1 MMEMGINMDSN
12 ELDEHN
18 DVTVKDKKS
27 GYKSGIFHGIIIG
40 VLLVL
45 TLCSIAVAVVFQKGL
60 LNIDTQNGI
69 YIHNQEFDENTGIGS
84 KASQKLNLID
94 QALDQFYF
102 EDIDD
107 EEVLDKIYKAYVN
120 AYGDKYTVYYT
131 AEEYKSIQ
139 ESSDGEYCGIGVS
152 VRKNDDGT
160 VLVVE
165 PYEGSPGK
173 EAGLVAND
181 LIISVNGES
190 VIDRDISMIVA
201 QIKGE
206 EGTTVDVEVRREGVA
221 DPIKMTIE
229 RRKIEVR
236 TISYEMLDN
245 SIGYIIV
252 NEFDKVT
259 TQQFKNA
266 YNDLKSQ
273 GMKGLIIDIRSN
285 PGGLLTTVVD
295 MLDEILPDGLIVY
308 TEDKNKERVE
318 YNGTNPNQADV
329 PIAVLV
335 NGESASASEIF
346 AGAIQD
352 YGVGTIIGT
361 KTFGKGIVQTVR
373 RMTDGS
379 AIKYTV
385 SKYYTPKG
393 QDIHGNGVQPDIVVE
408 LAQKYN
414 STEYNRSN
422 DTQLQAAINNI
433 TEKIDHN

>member
-1 MMEMGINMDSN
+1 M
-12 ELDEHN
+12 
-18 DVTVKDKKS
+18 
-27 GYKSGIFHGIIIG
+27 
-40 VLLVL
+40 
-45 TLCSIAVAVVFQKGL
+45 
-60 LNIDTQNGI
+60 
-69 YIHNQEFDENTGIGS
+69 
-84 KASQKLNLID
+84 
-94 QALDQFYF
+94 
-102 EDIDD
+102 
-107 EEVLDKIYKAYVN
+107 
-120 AYGDKYTVYYT
+120 
-131 AEEYKSIQ
+131 
-139 ESSDGEYCGIGVS
+139 
-152 VRKNDDGT
+152 
-160 VLVVE
+160 
-165 PYEGSPGK
+165 
-173 EAGLVAND
+173 
-181 LIISVNGES
+181 
-190 VIDRDISMIVA
+190 
-201 QIKGE
+201 
-206 EGTTVDVEVRREGVA
+206 
-221 DPIKMTIE
+221 
-229 RRKIEVR
+229 
-236 TISYEMLDN
+236 
-245 SIGYIIV
+245 
-252 NEFDKVT
+252 
-259 TQQFKNA
+259 
-266 YNDLKSQ
+266 KSQ

>member
-1 MMEMGINMDSN
+1 M
-12 ELDEHN
+12 
-18 DVTVKDKKS
+18 
-27 GYKSGIFHGIIIG
+27 
-40 VLLVL
+40 
-45 TLCSIAVAVVFQKGL
+45 
-60 LNIDTQNGI
+60 
-69 YIHNQEFDENTGIGS
+69 
-84 KASQKLNLID
+84 
-94 QALDQFYF
+94 
-102 EDIDD
+102 
-107 EEVLDKIYKAYVN
+107 N

-173 EAGLVAND
+173 EAGLAAND

>member
-1 MMEMGINMDSN
+1 MDSN
-12 ELDEHN
+12 ELDEN
-18 DVTVKDKKS
+18 DNKTKKTKKS
-27 GYKSGIFHGIIIG
+27 GYKSGIFHGIVIG
-40 VLLVL
+40 ALLVL

-69 YIHNQEFDENTGIGS
+69 YIHNQEFDENMGIGS

-173 EAGLVAND
+173 EAGLAAND

-206 EGTTVDVEVRREGVA
+206 EGTTVEVEVRREGVA

-236 TISYEMLDN
+236 TINYEMLDN

-352 YGVGTIIGT
+352 YGIGTIIGT

-408 LAQKYN
+408 LPQKYN

-422 DTQLQAAINNI
+422 DTQLQAAVNNI
-433 TEKIDHN
+433 MEKIANN